1 MGRNG
6 QTALHVAALHGHTE
20 VVKAT
25 LNEKKIA
32 MHDEI
37 HKKTQNQLVFF
48 VFCLGGVGDGGVL
61 VFLGFL
67 FLYRFVLFRQ
77 IVLNCTF

>member
-20 VVKAT
+20 VVKAP
-25 LNEKKIA
+25 LNGKKIA

-37 HKKTQNQLVFF
+37 HKKLRTNFF
-48 VFCLGGVGDGGVL
+48 FWGGEVGDGGVL
-61 VFLGFL
+61 AFFLL

-77 IVLNCTF
+77 IVLNCTV

>member
-20 VVKAT
+20 VVKAP
-25 LNEKKIA
+25 LNEKKKA

-37 HKKTQNQLVFF
+37 HKKLRANLFF
-48 VFCLGGVGDGGVL
+48 CFLFGGVGNGGVL
-61 VFLGFL
+61 VLLGFL
-67 FLYRFVLFRQ
+67 FLYRFNTLSP
-77 IVLNCTF
+77 NSP